1 MGRPLVGGF
10 ARVGEVEGF
19 ILWNVDGLSRGGF
32 NLLDNLEGTIVGGV
46 LVDGRDLHGCC
57 ISNINGHA
65 AAHNRGCTVHA
76 Q

>member
-10 ARVGEVEGF
+10 TRVGEVEGF

-32 NLLDNLEGTIVGGV
+32 NLLDKLERTIVGGV
-46 LVDGRDLHGCC
+46 LVDCLDLHRCR

>member
-1 MGRPLVGGF
+1 MGRTVVGGF

-32 NLLDNLEGTIVGGV
+32 NLLDKLERTIVGGV
-46 LVDGRDLHGCC
+46 LVDGRDLHRCR